1 MSTEMFSP
9 EFEKIVSKEAHLE
22 KVATGFTFT
31 EGPLWNGRDNY
42 LLWTDIIGDTIW
54 QWKPGGGTSIF
65 MRPSGKADGM
75 TYDHEGRLIV
85 AGWSSRTVWRMEHDG
100 STTTLASH
108 CQGKKLNTP
117 NDIVVKS
124 DGSIYFTDPSNGLR
138 NVAMEGE
145 DIQKYID
152 YEAVYRLDLEDSRL
166 TLLLDDMINPNGL
179 CFSPDESLLYI
190 NDTPRRHI
198 RVWDVEADGTLSN
211 GRLFAE
217 LIHDDPG
224 TPDGMKVDVEGNV
237 FCTGP
242 GGVWVTDP
250 QGKHLGRFII
260 PEHCANFAFGGQDL
274 KTLYFTAR
282 TTVYRIELNTSGIP
296 VFPRSETTGGND
308 GLGI

>member
-1 MSTEMFSP
+1 MSTEAFTSQFNHIVNQG
-9 EFEKIVSKEAHLE
+9 ETLEKIAG
-22 KVATGFTFT
+22 GFTFT
-31 EGPLWNGRDNY
+31 EGPVWHGRDEY
-42 LLWTDIIGDTIW
+42 LVWTDIIGDTIYKW
-54 QWKPGGGTSIF
+54 VPGQGTSIL

-75 TYDHEGRLIV
+75 TYDHEGRLVV
-85 AGWSSRTVWRMEHDG
+85 AGWSSRTVWRWEHDG

-108 CQGKKLNTP
+108 FEGKKLNTP

-124 DGSIYFTDPSNGLR
+124 DGSIYFTDPSNGIR
-138 NVAMEGE
+138 NVGMELD

-152 YEAVYRLDLEDSRL
+152 YEAVFRLNLEDSSL

-198 RVWDVEADGTLSN
+198 RVFEVEPDGNISN

-217 LIHDDPG
+217 LIHDDDG

-237 FCTGP
+237 YCTGP

-250 QGKHLGRFII
+250 QGNHLGRILI
-260 PEHCANFAFGGQDL
+260 PEHCANFAFGGRDMR
-274 KTLYFTAR
+274 TMYFTAR
-282 TTVYRIELNTSGIP
+282 SSVYRIRLNSQGIP
-296 VFPRSETTGGND
+296 VYP
-308 GLGI
+308 LGES